1 CRRRCP
7 AGGAGLGPRRTCRAR
22 TGRTGLPARQRR
34 ADPGTAAGPA
44 RRPLR
49 RPLPAKERPM
59 QQASPQPSRGRRALA
74 WTRAEVLP
82 LLALVLLMLVARS
95 SFANHYHVPSGSMQP
110 TLQPGDRVA
119 VDMRAYGWP
128 LPFTTRDLVQV
139 RDPVPGEV
147 VVFSSPQ
154 DGTRLIKRLVAVG
167 GDTVEVADGR
177 LRING
182 EALASGPLRAVE
194 LFPGRSVPLDLRH
207 GGGPDVALF

>member
-1 CRRRCP
+1 
-7 AGGAGLGPRRTCRAR
+7 
-22 TGRTGLPARQRR
+22 
-34 ADPGTAAGPA
+34 
-44 RRPLR
+44 
-49 RPLPAKERPM
+49 M

-119 VDMRAYGWP
+119 VDMRAYGWR

-207 GGGPDVALF
+207 GGGPDVALFEVPDGMGLVLGDHRGGSHDGRHFGLVPVDAFYGRAMGVYWRRGEGPVWKRL